1 MSDLT
6 GHAPNEL
13 RPDPG
18 QPPADGA
25 ENVVRFRVGDFEGPL
40 DLLLHLVR
48 INEVDITNLPIV
60 EITRQYQE
68 ALDWMRELDLEVAGE
83 YLVMAAT
90 LLHIKS
96 RLLLPAD
103 PVPEGEQEADP
114 RRELAQQLLEYQR
127 FKQAAETLQAMDSAR
142 ALVWTREGTVP
153 EEFAGEELLKV
164 ELFDLLSAFKTLLGR
179 LDEEV
184 RLHLRKDNV
193 SVAEKIAWL
202 TDLLERRS
210 SVDLLE
216 VLAELPTRIDRIATF
231 LGLLEM
237 IRLRLVIAFQRARLG
252 EIRIALRRDPEGRTQ
267 EAEIGPPHGG
277 DA

>member
-1 MSDLT
+1 MNET
-6 GHAPNEL
+6 KGHGTNEGFPGAAAAP
-13 RPDPG
+13 G
-18 QPPADGA
+18 DG
-25 ENVVRFRVGDFEGPL
+25 VMRFRVGEFEGPL

-68 ALDWMRELDLEVAGE
+68 ALDWMRTLDLEVAGE

-96 RLLLPAD
+96 RMLLPAD
-103 PVPEGEQEADP
+103 PVPEGEEAADP
-114 RRELAQQLLEYQR
+114 RHELAQQLLEYQR
-127 FKQAAETLQAMDSAR
+127 FKQVAETLQAMDAAR
-142 ALVWTREGTVP
+142 ALVWTRDGTVP

-184 RLHLRKDNV
+184 RLHLRRDNI
-193 SVAEKIAWL
+193 SVAEKITWL

-216 VLAELPTRIDRIATF
+216 VLAELPTRIDRIAAF

-237 IRLRLVIAFQRARLG
+237 IRLRLVVAFQRTRLG
-252 EIRIALRRDPEGRTQ
+252 EIRIALRRESEGAAGADVPE
-267 EAEIGPPHGG
+267 PLDGG
-277 DA
+277 AS

>member
-1 MSDLT
+1 MSDTRPT
-6 GHAPNEL
+6 GPESSAPEFEG
-13 RPDPG
+13 G
-18 QPPADGA
+18 QEGA
-25 ENVVRFRVGDFEGPL
+25 IRFRVGAFEGPL

-48 INEVDITNLPIV
+48 INEVDVTNLPIV

-68 ALDWMRELDLEVAGE
+68 YLDWMRTLDLEVAGE

-96 RLLLPAD
+96 RMLLPAD
-103 PVPEGEQEADP
+103 PVSEAEQESDP

-142 ALVWTREGTVP
+142 SLVWTRDGTVP
-153 EEFAGEELLKV
+153 AEFAGEELLKV
-164 ELFDLLSAFKTLLGR
+164 ELFDLLAAFKTVLGR

-184 RLHLRKDNV
+184 QLHLRKDNV

-202 TDLLERRS
+202 SDLLERRT

-216 VLAELPTRIDRIATF
+216 VLAELPTRLDRIAAF
-231 LGLLEM
+231 LALLEM
-237 IRLRLVIAFQRARLG
+237 IRLRLVIAFQRKRLG
-252 EIRIALRRDPEGRTQ
+252 EIRLALRGDRELSDAAPESSPLDG
-267 EAEIGPPHGG
+267 ELS
-277 DA
+277 